1 MNNYNQHIFANEKYI
16 CLFCSIKIHVS
27 GFDKFLE
34 SIFCLLLAV
43 KVSSLQK
50 ILEISSGS
58 QLARGQV
65 NMTDEAKLCCTI
77 CLTFEAFF
85 VPCVVSQVL
94 LWKRIGLSVDQ
105 CWLQSLQFL
114 MHLINLLSTFLRC
127 NGFAGIQKAVE
138 NQISSGPPNN
148 DQDHLF
154 DAGVALGSA
163 LELLLRPATE
173 LVIAGCCI
181 KSTFGCTS
189 QSNREMVHFY
199 CIEKEKMTL
208 QNDFFD
214 FRSAHKTPIYRTF
227 SSFHF
232 ASNAE

>member
-77 CLTFEAFF
+77 CLTSEAFF
-85 VPCVVSQVL
+85 CTMC
-94 LWKRIGLSVDQ
+94 G
-105 CWLQSLQFL
+105 QS
-114 MHLINLLSTFLRC
+114 
-127 NGFAGIQKAVE
+127 GVAVE
-138 NQISSGPPNN
+138 KNWA
-148 DQDHLF
+148 F
-154 DAGVALGSA
+154 
-163 LELLLRPATE
+163 
-173 LVIAGCCI
+173 C
-181 KSTFGCTS
+181 
-189 QSNREMVHFY
+189 
-199 CIEKEKMTL
+199 
-208 QNDFFD
+208 
-214 FRSAHKTPIYRTF
+214 
-227 SSFHF
+227 
-232 ASNAE
+232 